1 MAWKA
6 RFRGLGRLMRSAGQN
21 VKRRLA
27 PSVGAADGV
36 RLDHRHWLLVA
47 AVAALAVIAQA
58 MLPSSASV
66 FGGDGSHRVVRL
78 QLPDS
83 ARTPIADLPDS
94 RLALIDGSYVALGEA
109 SQWVSARVADG
120 ETLTQVFARHGFST
134 AQCLAL
140 LGKTRHRDSLVRL
153 LPGERIGLRR
163 AANGRLAG
171 VQFDDDQGGR
181 QQIDVSA
188 DGSLNERAIG
198 GPVETR
204 IRMAAGSI
212 EGSLFGAADAA
223 GINDATVLAM
233 AKVFAY
239 DIDFAQDLRVGDR
252 FSLVYEERY
261 RDGERISGGDIL
273 AASFVNRGKRY
284 DALRFTV
291 PGSDR
296 AEYYDSQ
303 GRILRKAFIRTPVAF
318 TRISS
323 RFSGGRKHPILGR
336 IRAHQ
341 GVDYAAPSGT
351 PVIAAADGRI
361 ASAGR
366 QGGYGNAVVI
376 DHGRGQST
384 LYGHLSR
391 FAKASRRGAR
401 VSQGTVIGY
410 VGMTG
415 LATGPHLHYEFRL
428 NGVHRDPLKVTMP
441 PPQPLLARLMPAF
454 RQATQSYSDQLS
466 LAESRFAHLAAR

>member
-1 MAWKA
+1 M
-6 RFRGLGRLMRSAGQN
+6 SSVGQS

-27 PSVGAADGV
+27 PGAGAAAGV
-36 RLDHRHWLLVA
+36 SLDHRHWLLVA
-47 AVAALAVIAQA
+47 AVVGLTVLAQA

-66 FGGDGSHRVVRL
+66 FGTDRSHRLVRL
-78 QLPDS
+78 QLPDT
-83 ARTPIADLPDS
+83 ARVPIAALPDQ
-94 RLALIDGSYVALGEA
+94 RLALVDGTYVALGEA
-109 SQWVSARVADG
+109 DQWVSARVEGG
-120 ETLTQVFARHGFST
+120 ETLTQVFARHGIST

-140 LGKTRHRDSLVRL
+140 LGKTRHRNSLIRL

-163 AANGRLAG
+163 SADHRLASL
-171 VQFDDDQGGR
+171 QFDDDQGGR
-181 QQIDVSA
+181 LQLDISA
-188 DGSLNERAIG
+188 DGSVTERAIG
-198 GPVETR
+198 GAVETR
-204 IRMAAGSI
+204 VRMAAGTI
-212 EGSLFGAADAA
+212 EGSLFGAADHA
-223 GINDATVLAM
+223 GISDGTVLAM

-261 RDGERISGGDIL
+261 RDGELISGGDIL
-273 AASFVNRGKRY
+273 AASFVNRGKRF
-284 DALRFTV
+284 DALRFTA
-291 PGSDR
+291 PGSGR
-296 AEYYDSQ
+296 AEYYDHQ

-323 RFSGGRKHPILGR
+323 RFSSGRKHPILGR

-341 GVDYAAPSGT
+341 GVDYAAPRGT

-361 ASAGR
+361 ASAGW
-366 QGGYGNAVVI
+366 QGGYGNAIVI

-391 FAKASRRGAR
+391 FAKGSRRGAR
-401 VSQGTVIGY
+401 ISQGTVIGY

-428 NGVHRDPLKVTMP
+428 NGVHRDPLTVTMP
-441 PPQPLLARLMPAF
+441 PPQPLLASLMPKF
-454 RQATQSYSDQLS
+454 RQATQTYADQLS